1 MKISAPGKLFL
12 SGEWSVLE
20 IGNPGVVAAV
30 NKRVYVDIED
40 YDFISI
46 DVDDYGIKNA
56 QASFEAGRLIWD
68 KDVLNDERERLCFLK
83 HAIEIAL
90 RYLGTWAPFKLHT
103 WGEESQLE
111 VDGKTKKIGF
121 GSSAAVVA
129 ATVAALLA
137 FNGKDI
143 TTRKNKDIIY
153 KLSVIAHYF
162 AQGKVGSGFDIAASV
177 YGGAFIYKRFDPEWL
192 LKELESKSIKEL
204 VEEEWPSF
212 YIEELEIMKDLIL
225 LVGWTKESASTSVMV
240 KQLNEFKTQNR
251 DEYDRIFSDIAKL
264 VEQAISA
271 WKNNDKETVIGLL
284 RKNEELLRELGEKSG
299 VNIETQ
305 ELKQLSQLANEN
317 GAAGKL
323 SGAGGGDC
331 GIAICFDSQTA
342 DAVKKAWQDAG
353 LYLLDVTIDYDAI
366 KLVE

>member
-1 MKISAPGKLFL
+1 MRISAPGKLFL
-12 SGEWSVLE
+12 SGEWAVLE
-20 IGNPGVVAAV
+20 IGNPGIVVAV
-30 NKRVYVDIED
+30 NKRVHVEIDD
-40 YDFISI
+40 YDFISV
-46 DVDDYGIKNA
+46 DVDDYNIKNA
-56 QASFEAGRLIWD
+56 QASFEAGRLLWD
-68 KDVLNDERERLCFLK
+68 KDVLDNERERLCFVK
-83 HAIEIAL
+83 HAIEISL

-111 VDGKTKKIGF
+111 VDGSVKKIGF

-129 ATVAALLA
+129 STVSALLA

-143 TTRKNKDIIY
+143 RTREMKDIIY

-212 YIEELEIMKDLIL
+212 YIEELKIMKDLIL
-225 LVGWTKESASTSVMV
+225 LVGWTKESASTSAMV
-240 KQLNEFKTQNR
+240 KQMNEFKAQNK
-251 DEYDRIFSDIAKL
+251 DEYDSIFNSISQL
-264 VEQAISA
+264 VEELINA
-271 WKNNDKETVIGLL
+271 WKNNDKEKILELL
-284 RKNEELLRELGEKSG
+284 KRNEELLRGLGEKSG
-299 VNIETQ
+299 VNIETE
-305 ELKQLSQLANEN
+305 ELKQLAELANEN

-331 GIAICFDSQTA
+331 GIAICFDSNIA
-342 DAVKKAWQDAG
+342 DSVKKAWQDAG
-353 LYLLDVTIDYDAI
+353 LYLLDVTIDYDGI
-366 KLVE
+366 KMVE